1 MFSFF
6 RRLEPARRKLLLTCF
21 YAFFCSGMV
30 SLMLGSAMPDLKRSW
45 GLSDSFSGV
54 LLSAHSIGNLVA
66 GFVSGLVPFWLGR
79 RRSIMCLASMAYL
92 GMALMAVTG
101 MPGLLFMAFVL
112 TGFGRGSVTNFNNHT
127 VNVLTDGSPSAA
139 NILHACFAV
148 GAIAAPMAFLLFS
161 RTVAWQAG
169 LVFVALCGAVA
180 VFLFSRTQ
188 VPDDHPDRQQKGART
203 LAFMKEPAFLVLA
216 GMMFCYICSEYAING
231 WLVTYLQHK
240 EALFTAM
247 GEGGITAY
255 SQSMATLLWTVI
267 LVGRLTCAWL
277 SRRISQKI
285 LMLVAS
291 VGMGGCFA
299 GMLFASSVP
308 VVTCCVAGMGFCMA
322 GICPMIY
329 SDAAHYTNTYPLAT
343 GTLLVFGAAG
353 GILMPGLVGFLAQ
366 GGGFESSMTAILVS
380 IVLLTVFSAVNTR
393 MKTRKGVSEP

>member
-6 RRLEPARRKLLLTCF
+6 QRLEPSRRRLLLTCF
-21 YAFFCSGMV
+21 YAFFCSGLV

-45 GLSDSFSGV
+45 GLSDSFSGI

-92 GMALMAVTG
+92 GMALMALTG
-101 MPGLLFMAFVL
+101 MPGLLFAAFVL
-112 TGFGRGSVTNFNNHT
+112 TGFGRGSVSNFNNHM
-127 VNVLTDGSPSAA
+127 VNVLTDGSPLAA

-148 GAIAAPMAFLLFS
+148 GAIAAPMLFLLLS

-169 LVFVALCGAVA
+169 PFFVALCGTLAI
-180 VFLFSRTQ
+180 FLFSRTQ
-188 VPDDHPDRQQKGART
+188 VPDDHPGRKQEGART

-216 GMMFCYICSEYAING
+216 GMMFFYICSEYAING
-231 WLVTYLQHK
+231 WLVTYLQQK
-240 EALFTAM
+240 QSLFAAM
-247 GEGGITAY
+247 EEGGITAY

-267 LVGRLTCAWL
+267 MVGRLTCAWL
-277 SRRISQKI
+277 SRRISQKR
-285 LMLVAS
+285 LMFLAS
-291 VGMGGCFA
+291 VGMAGCFA
-299 GMLFASSVP
+299 GMIFASSVP
-308 VVTCCVAGMGFCMA
+308 AVTCCIAGMGFCMA

-329 SDAAHYTNTYPLAT
+329 SDAAHYTNNYPLAT

-366 GGGFESSMTAILVS
+366 GGGFESSMMAILVT
-380 IVLLTVFSAVNTR
+380 IILLTVFSAVNIR
-393 MKTRKGVSEP
+393 MKSRKGVSEQ